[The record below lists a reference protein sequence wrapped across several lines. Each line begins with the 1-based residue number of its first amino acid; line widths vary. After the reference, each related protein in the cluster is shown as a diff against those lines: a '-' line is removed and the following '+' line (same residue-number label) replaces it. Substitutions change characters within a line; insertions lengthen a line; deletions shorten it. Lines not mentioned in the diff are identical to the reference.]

1 MWAAACAARQSILEH
16 LQHPVPIAGAVGDP
30 CGPMACD
37 IGSIHV
43 SISRISA
50 ATFSEVSTVHEGDSA
65 DSVSRL
71 ANRSNGWR
79 MGRTRQYH
87 RGEKSVRSRCAFG
100 VDNLA
105 PRWSPRLQMIQGP
118 SDEAG
123 DGVKNARP
131 TAEPHVG
138 VAPVPHTSGTDV
150 NSPPSSDF
158 PRKTYREEGPAY
170 PGDTSAYPEDTS
182 AYPEDTP
189 SYREERPVYRNET
202 SACRSETSSCPH
214 DTTASPIERR
224 SYRRDTPATP
234 HNSKQQENRTWKT
247 E

>member
-1 MWAAACAARQSILEH
+1 M
-16 LQHPVPIAGAVGDP
+16 
-30 CGPMACD
+30 
-37 IGSIHV
+37 
-43 SISRISA
+43 
-50 ATFSEVSTVHEGDSA
+50 
-65 DSVSRL
+65 
-71 ANRSNGWR
+71 
-79 MGRTRQYH
+79 
-87 RGEKSVRSRCAFG
+87 
-100 VDNLA
+100 
-105 PRWSPRLQMIQGP
+105 
-118 SDEAG
+118 
-123 DGVKNARP
+123 KNARP

-150 NSPPSSDF
+150 NSPPSRDF

-170 PGDTSAYPEDTS
+170 PEDTPAYPGDTSAYPEDTSAYPEDTS